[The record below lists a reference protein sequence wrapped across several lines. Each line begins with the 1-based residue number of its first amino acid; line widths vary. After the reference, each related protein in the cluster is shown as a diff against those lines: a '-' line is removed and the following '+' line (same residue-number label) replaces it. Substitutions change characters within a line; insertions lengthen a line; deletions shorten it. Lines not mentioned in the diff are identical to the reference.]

1 MCVCVCVCLLRRSV
15 KTELETEREEKG
27 EVEGQLRQCR
37 VLLQQEEK
45 KTSTLE
51 GNIADLSRLNS
62 DLQTQLK

>member
-1 MCVCVCVCLLRRSV
+1 M

>member
-1 MCVCVCVCLLRRSV
+1 MYVCVCVLRRSV

-27 EVEGQLRQCR
+27 AVEGQLRQCR
-37 VLLQQEEK
+37 DLLQQEEK
-45 KTSTLE
+45 KMSTLE